1 MPLTPRPLAPLALR
15 LVEIPGI
22 PRVRGVQAVGLA
34 RLPTL
39 IRGGASP
46 LRRAAEQHPAQH
58 RDLLRQLRDP
68 GIGLRERLL
77 GPLGTL
83 TPVRHISGVTGHR
96 REGHVLQNTPSPSNT
111 PRTAP
116 GVSRTKPQPRRRPR
130 LQTHAA
136 LTPHVTTGGH
146 SDSARP
152 PTGSPNTYLD
162 SIVAYQ
168 GQFLPADISIDTAML
183 EEQIAGLM
191 RQIGIPIPDQ
201 TYLLDVSPE
210 LCAERFA
217 RREGRPLTDFELAQ
231 ITQIRASFLALARS
245 NSRIMVVDASDAL
258 ESVVDLI
265 SEDLRW
271 RLEGRRRDHPGNGL
285 LLPRPPL
292 RWANSEQSSATGAS
306 RQRLESGGVVQALL
320 IELRVTT
327 AIS

>member
-1 MPLTPRPLAPLALR
+1 MFVSVEGIEASGKSTVVNEVARRLR
-15 LVEIPGI
+15 QDRWSV
-22 PRVRGVQAVGLA
+22 
-34 RLPTL
+34 
-39 IRGGASP
+39 
-46 LRRAAEQHPAQH
+46 
-58 RDLLRQLRDP
+58 DLLREFAPSHSRAPVEDAVRKS
-68 GIGLRERLL
+68 IFFSL
-77 GPLGTL
+77 GFE
-83 TPVRHISGVTGHR
+83 
-96 REGHVLQNTPSPSNT
+96 EG
-111 PRTAP
+111 PR
-116 GVSRTKPQPRRRPR
+116 
-130 LQTHAA
+130 AA
-136 LTPHVTTGGH
+136 LLYMLYHEAVKWDRATGL
-146 SDSARP
+146 SRDVMLADRF
-152 PTGSPNTYLD
+152 LD

-306 RQRLESGGVVQALL
+306 RQRLESGGVVPS
-320 IELRVTT
+320 TDP
-327 AIS
+327 